1 MVFEWDTN
9 KAESN
14 YKKHGILFD
23 EAKTA
28 LLDPNALAQ
37 EDPDSENENR
47 WILIGMTQQ
56 AKLLTVVYTLR
67 QNSIR
72 LISARKATKKK
83 KEINYYAR

>member
-1 MVFEWDTN
+1 MDFEWDTN

-14 YKKHGILFD
+14 YKKHGISFD

-72 LISARKATKKK
+72 LISARKATKK
-83 KEINYYAR
+83 EINYYAR